1 MLKECYDHGL
11 ENIFKNG
18 WEPNSYIL
26 SSDVK
31 QNNTEREW
39 EEREKDFFYV
49 KASPF
54 RNIRHKT
61 TENLQE
67 WKCGIIW
74 DSVRS
79 LNLQRDIVIGWC

>member
-39 EEREKDFFYV
+39 EEREKAFFMW
-49 KASPF
+49 KQAPF
-54 RNIRHKT
+54 EI
-61 TENLQE
+61 
-67 WKCGIIW
+67 
-74 DSVRS
+74 
-79 LNLQRDIVIGWC
+79 

>member
-39 EEREKDFFYV
+39 EEKDYLIW
-49 KASPF
+49 KQAPF
-54 RNIRHKT
+54 EI
-61 TENLQE
+61 
-67 WKCGIIW
+67 
-74 DSVRS
+74 
-79 LNLQRDIVIGWC
+79 